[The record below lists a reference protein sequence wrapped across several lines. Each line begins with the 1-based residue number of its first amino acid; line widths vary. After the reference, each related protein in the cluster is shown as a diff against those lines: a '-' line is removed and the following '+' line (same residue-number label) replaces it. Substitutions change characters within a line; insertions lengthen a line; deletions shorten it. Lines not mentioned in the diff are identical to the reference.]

1 MKLYAIR
8 QYSFAEWEKVSNEQI
23 DNGVYESEEDTMQIV
38 WKDGAVCTDIMANG
52 KRLVPILRKIENTLV
67 AAGLAGDGE
76 SAILGGWFGAWADS
90 LVDPRDKKYF
100 CWAYDGKYDREQGHW
115 SYSWGIEQID
125 EDRWYIFLNLATASN
140 GVQEHLR
147 EVQEERRREAEKL
160 AEVKTMDE
168 HDEMENIHGD
178 VAKIW
183 YRGADAEMADNFPVL
198 WEIVRDGE
206 EDAPRKLH
214 RSNYIH
220 ATQLLEGC
228 GYIW

>member
-8 QYSFAEWEKVSNEQI
+8 QYSLTEWEKVSNEQI

-38 WKDGAVCTDIMANG
+38 WQDGAVCTDITANG
-52 KRLVPILRKIENTLV
+52 KRIVPILRKIENTL
-67 AAGLAGDGE
+67 AAVGLAGDGE

-125 EDRWYIFLNLATASN
+125 DDRWYIFLNLATASN

-160 AEVKTMDE
+160 AEVETMDE
-168 HDEMENIHGD
+168 CDEMENIHGD

-183 YRGADAEMADNFPVL
+183 FHGADAEMADNFPVL
-198 WEIVRDGE
+198 WEIISDGE
-206 EDAPRKLH
+206 EGAPRKLH

-220 ATQLLEGC
+220 TTHLLEGC